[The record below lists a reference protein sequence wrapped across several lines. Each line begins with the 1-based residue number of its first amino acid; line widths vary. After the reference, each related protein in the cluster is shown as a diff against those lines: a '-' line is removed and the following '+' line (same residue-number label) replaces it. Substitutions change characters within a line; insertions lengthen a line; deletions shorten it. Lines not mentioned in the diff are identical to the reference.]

1 MSATLSPVPRPDS
14 SERWRFLRD
23 VLVFELKMLLDN
35 VRDFALMPL
44 SLVAAL
50 FDLLVKGEREGALF
64 YQVLA
69 WGAHSERVIDVYSAL
84 ENQEEVA
91 INPNYTVDAVVA
103 RLEQVL
109 TREVEKGGTAAS
121 VKAAMDRTI
130 DQIHRETSGPRDQA
144 KRSVRTRRGEV
155 SRSGRTRTRP
165 RLDEPISRRGAPV
178 RPPGCE
184 SFPNAHRLH
193 FYLRL
198 PLSSGENAPPMMG
211 AVGRAAWIGFTL
223 AVIAL
228 LGSGWLSYRNIQRI
242 SRNDALVV
250 RTHEVLDEIRDISA
264 TLSEAESQQR
274 SYLITGERLYL
285 APYRAAAGS
294 AHARIVRL
302 RNLTAD
308 NPIQQERTGQLLP
321 LIDGR
326 VESLQRG
333 VAVYDGGG
341 MDTVRSYVMAGR
353 GRHQMETIQSLL
365 QAMEKTELDLL
376 KRRESESRVSYRTAV
391 VTLWL
396 STLVG
401 LILVGA
407 GYRLMVRELAT
418 RRRGT
423 EALARAN
430 DELESRVERRTADLN
445 FANES
450 LQRSNREL
458 EQFASVASHDLQE
471 PLRKIQAFGDRIQT
485 RCAAELGEQ
494 GRDYLARM
502 LASATRMRSLI
513 DALLSFSRVTTKAQP
528 FTLVNLET
536 TAEEVVSDLEDR
548 VLRMNGRVEIGPLP
562 TLEADPAQMRQLLQN
577 LIGNGL
583 KFARPN
589 EPPQVEVKSR
599 LLPVVDG
606 EIESC
611 ELTVRDNGIGFEEVY
626 LDRIFELFQR
636 LHGRQEYEGTGM
648 GLAIC
653 RKIVERH
660 GGSITAKSALD
671 AGATFLV
678 TLPLRQEKQD
688 T

>member
-1 MSATLSPVPRPDS
+1 MKSA
-14 SERWRFLRD
+14 
-23 VLVFELKMLLDN
+23 
-35 VRDFALMPL
+35 
-44 SLVAAL
+44 
-50 FDLLVKGEREGALF
+50 
-64 YQVLA
+64 
-69 WGAHSERVIDVYSAL
+69 
-84 ENQEEVA
+84 
-91 INPNYTVDAVVA
+91 
-103 RLEQVL
+103 
-109 TREVEKGGTAAS
+109 
-121 VKAAMDRTI
+121 
-130 DQIHRETSGPRDQA
+130 
-144 KRSVRTRRGEV
+144 V
-155 SRSGRTRTRP
+155 SR
-165 RLDEPISRRGAPV
+165 
-178 RPPGCE
+178 
-184 SFPNAHRLH
+184 
-193 FYLRL
+193 
-198 PLSSGENAPPMMG
+198 
-211 AVGRAAWIGFTL
+211 AAAIGFTI

-228 LGSGWLSYRNIQRI
+228 LGSGWLSYRNIERI

-250 RTHEVLDEIRDISA
+250 HTHEVLDDIRDILA
-264 TLSEAESQQR
+264 TLSEAESAQR
-274 SYLITGERLYL
+274 SYLITGEPRYL
-285 APYRAAAGS
+285 EPSRAAGS
-294 AHARIVRL
+294 LAHARIKQL
-302 RNLTAD
+302 RELTVHDA
-308 NPIQQERTGQLLP
+308 IQHERTGQLLP
-321 LIDGR
+321 LIEFR
-326 VESLQRG
+326 VDSLQRG
-333 VAVYDGGG
+333 IAVYDAGGVEA
-341 MDTVRSYVMAGR
+341 VRAYVQAGR
-353 GRHQMETIQSLL
+353 GRHQMEQIHSLL
-365 QAMEKTELDLL
+365 KAMENTELDLL
-376 KRRESESRVSYRTAV
+376 QRREKESRVSYRTAV
-391 VTLWL
+391 VTVWL

-407 GYRLMVRELAT
+407 GYRLMVRELET

-423 EALARAN
+423 EALAQAN
-430 DELESRVERRTADLN
+430 DELEDRVERRTEDLN
-445 FANES
+445 SANES

-548 VLRMNGRVEIGPLP
+548 IQRMNGRVEIGPLP
-562 TLEADPAQMRQLLQN
+562 TLEADPSQMRQLLQN

-589 EPPQVEVKSR
+589 EPPQVEVSSR
-599 LLPVVDG
+599 LLPVVNG

-611 ELTVRDNGIGFEEVY
+611 ELTVRDNGIGFEEIY

-660 GGSITAKSALD
+660 GGSITAKSAPD

-678 TLPLRQEKQD
+678 TLPLRQEKLD

>member
-1 MSATLSPVPRPDS
+1 MKSA
-14 SERWRFLRD
+14 
-23 VLVFELKMLLDN
+23 
-35 VRDFALMPL
+35 
-44 SLVAAL
+44 
-50 FDLLVKGEREGALF
+50 
-64 YQVLA
+64 
-69 WGAHSERVIDVYSAL
+69 
-84 ENQEEVA
+84 
-91 INPNYTVDAVVA
+91 
-103 RLEQVL
+103 
-109 TREVEKGGTAAS
+109 
-121 VKAAMDRTI
+121 
-130 DQIHRETSGPRDQA
+130 
-144 KRSVRTRRGEV
+144 V
-155 SRSGRTRTRP
+155 SR
-165 RLDEPISRRGAPV
+165 
-178 RPPGCE
+178 
-184 SFPNAHRLH
+184 
-193 FYLRL
+193 
-198 PLSSGENAPPMMG
+198 
-211 AVGRAAWIGFTL
+211 AAAIGFTI

-228 LGSGWLSYRNIQRI
+228 LGSGWLSYRNIERI

-250 RTHEVLDEIRDISA
+250 HSHEVLDDIRDILA
-264 TLSEAESQQR
+264 TLSEAESGQR
-274 SYLITGERLYL
+274 SYLITGETRYL
-285 APYRAAAGS
+285 EPSRAAAGL
-294 AHARIVRL
+294 AHARIMRL
-302 RNLTAD
+302 RELTVD
-308 NPIQQERTGQLLP
+308 NPVQHERTAQLLP
-321 LIDGR
+321 LIEFR
-326 VESLQRG
+326 VESLQSG
-333 VAVYDGGG
+333 IAAYDAGG
-341 MDTVRSYVMAGR
+341 MEAGRAYVKAGR
-353 GRHQMETIQSLL
+353 GRGQMEQIQSLL
-365 QAMEKTELDLL
+365 KAMEKTEIDLL
-376 KRRESESRVSYRTAV
+376 QRRERESHVSYRTAV
-391 VTLWL
+391 VTVWL

-407 GYRLMVRELAT
+407 GYRLMAQELET

-430 DELESRVERRTADLN
+430 DELEDRVERRTADLN
-445 FANES
+445 SANES

-548 VLRMNGRVEIGPLP
+548 VQRMNGRVEIGPLP
-562 TLEADPAQMRQLLQN
+562 TLEADPSQMRQLLQN

-599 LLPVVDG
+599 LLPAVNG
-606 EIESC
+606 EVESC
-611 ELTVRDNGIGFEEVY
+611 ELTVRDNGIGFEEIY

-660 GGSITAKSALD
+660 GGSITAKSAPD
-671 AGATFLV
+671 AGATFLI
-678 TLPLRQEKQD
+678 TLPLRQERKD
-688 T
+688 P